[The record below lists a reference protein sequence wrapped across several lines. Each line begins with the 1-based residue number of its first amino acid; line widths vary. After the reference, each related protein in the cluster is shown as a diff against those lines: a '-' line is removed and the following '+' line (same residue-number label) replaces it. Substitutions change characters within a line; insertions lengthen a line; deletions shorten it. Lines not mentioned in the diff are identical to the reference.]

1 MVLHREGC
9 GHPPAA
15 VPPAPWECT
24 PRAPLQ
30 TPRKP
35 SSSDARR
42 PDRHTC
48 PQQEGPL
55 AGSARPHPEP
65 ASCPSV
71 SEMGTVRSSLYL
83 LGPSLQLLPPLHTE
97 LPHAGQQVM
106 RGNEHPGAQEKR
118 EDVRPLKTEMERVT
132 RESGPVWSPGVARLT
147 LPHGPAAPQTQH
159 RLHSSAHLECPSSSS
174 LLPNPAH
181 QARHRQNPTWQRLS
195 ATSPDELSSQC
206 SYSAGSLPYPLPNP
220 TLGTKSE
227 HACWGDPPDL
237 GGAAAQAAVLPG
249 SGAKGCSVASEAGP
263 GWWWVCGGLVCGVGQ
278 ALLGP
283 RIPHQKLLQA
293 SVTSQLRGSHPPA
306 TPGPP
311 VPRPRVLVTGLWC
324 RLRGARGLRGGRTQ
338 SSQKLLSDVD
348 SARPLPADRVDLG
361 VRRLLGA
368 LPGTLVRQ

>member
-42 PDRHTC
+42 PDRQTC

-83 LGPSLQLLPPLHTE
+83 LGPSLQLLPLLHAE

-106 RGNEHPGAQEKR
+106 RGNEDPGAQEKR
-118 EDVRPLKTEMERVT
+118 EDVRPLKTDG
-132 RESGPVWSPGVARLT
+132 ESDEGVRPSVVPRGGAAD
-147 LPHGPAAPQTQH
+147 PAPWPSRPPDPAQ
-159 RLHSSAHLECPSSSS
+159 LHSSAHLECPSSSS
-174 LLPNPAH
+174 LLPSPAH

-195 ATSPDELSSQC
+195 TTSPDELSSQC

-220 TLGTKSE
+220 TLGAKSE
-227 HACWGDPPDL
+227 CACWGDPPDL

-263 GWWWVCGGLVCGVGQ
+263 GWWGVCGGLVCGVGQ

-293 SVTSQLRGSHPPA
+293 AVTSQLRGSPPPA

-311 VPRPRVLVTGLWC
+311 VPRPCVLVTGLWC

-348 SARPLPADRVDLG
+348 SARPLPADRADLG